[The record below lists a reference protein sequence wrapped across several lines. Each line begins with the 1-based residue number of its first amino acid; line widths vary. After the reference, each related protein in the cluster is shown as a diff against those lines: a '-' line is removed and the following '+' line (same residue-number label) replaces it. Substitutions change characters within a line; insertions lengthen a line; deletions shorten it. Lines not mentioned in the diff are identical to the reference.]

1 MCGPVTP
8 FHFHPSFDVS
18 REECGANGVD
28 RGFLWRVLA
37 IGAVS
42 LVPPYAV
49 KVISR
54 TMKPPSYRKVQST

>member
-1 MCGPVTP
+1 MNLKRNVVLT
-8 FHFHPSFDVS
+8 FL
-18 REECGANGVD
+18 N

-37 IGAVS
+37 IGAIS